1 MQDLSENIQDLFV
14 VASNNT
20 PLIEAKW
27 LSGEV
32 KLEGDSYPENS
43 FDFFQP
49 FINWLEAY
57 LKENQQGLS
66 FQVSLAY
73 LNTSSVRVMVD
84 LLDMLEDA
92 FKTGHPVSLVW
103 YYEAGNER
111 VAELAEEFK
120 EDCSFPFSIEARST

>member
-1 MQDLSENIQDLFV
+1 MQDLSANVHDLFIA
-14 VASNNT
+14 ASNNT

-27 LSGEV
+27 ASGEV
-32 KLEGDSYPENS
+32 SLVGDSYPENS

-49 FINWLEAY
+49 FITWLETF
-57 LKENQQGLS
+57 LKETQQSLS

-92 FKTGHPVSLVW
+92 AKNGRDVNLVW
-103 YYEAGNER
+103 FYETGNER

-120 EDCSFPFSIEARST
+120 EDCTFPFAIEARS